1 MQSIW
6 IPDYDMGSVRRTM
19 VARGFD
25 EVVAK
30 KGKNFARLCGML
42 VVRKVLV
49 IKLEVDASMST
60 YLSRSCTRQH

>member
-1 MQSIW
+1 
-6 IPDYDMGSVRRTM
+6 M